1 MDKKTRRI
9 LEQFAANPT
18 LEYMKDLSSSS
29 YGVTQEYNSK
39 NRNKLWDSTRD
50 KKEFKESVFKEGKL
64 YKDPISGKELHS
76 SQKAA
81 QKKYHMKNWA
91 GENSS
96 TAWANH
102 SPETDH
108 IVPLKEIHNRV
119 KGNPFLSDADFK
131 EIANNSDN
139 YRVTSK
145 SFNTSKGKKSDLVI
159 AFGKDNE
166 ISVEGRAK
174 LVKEKIGA
182 EVSLT
187 TRLTSRTI
195 KNVGTEFAEGAVFSL
210 EASVVPL
217 IVEGVSN
224 LCKVANGEKE
234 YSEAAKDMG
243 KLTLS
248 VAASGGTIQVVST
261 GVNNLMKNSGKE
273 VLRKFA
279 NSNQLMQV
287 VTVSLIVKDSVIK
300 YVNGEIDGKQF
311 FEEIGEKGVGML
323 TGAIGAIAGQALIP
337 IPIVGAAIGSLIVS
351 TVCLDL
357 YKSIKT
363 VNEFKK
369 IENTVSKIATEALAE
384 MNRQQ
389 AVLKQLIKEEY
400 LEWDENFKKGYEMIY
415 SGMINDS
422 PDTINQGLSCIL
434 SIFSKETAFKSQ
446 KNFDDMF
453 FDSNSVFNM

>member
-1 MDKKTRRI
+1 MDEKTSRI
-9 LEQFAANPT
+9 LEQFVANPT
-18 LEYMKDLSSSS
+18 LKEMKDLSNNG
-29 YGVTQEYNSK
+29 YGITKEYNSD
-39 NRNKLWDSTRD
+39 NRNKLWDSARD
-50 KKEFKESVFKEGKL
+50 KKEFRASIFKDGKI
-64 YKDPISGKELHS
+64 YDDPISGQKLHS
-76 SQKAA
+76 TQKAA
-81 QKKYHMKNWA
+81 QNKYHMKNQF

-96 TAWANH
+96 TSWAKH

-159 AFGKDNE
+159 AFDKDTE
-166 ISVEGRAK
+166 ISIEGRAK

-182 EVSLT
+182 EASLT
-187 TRLTSRTI
+187 TRLTARTI
-195 KNVGTEFAEGAVFSL
+195 RNVGTEFAEGAVFSL
-210 EASVVPL
+210 EASAVPL
-217 IVEGVSN
+217 LVEGVSN

-248 VAASGGTIQVVST
+248 VAATGGTIRVVST

-287 VTVSLIVKDSVIK
+287 VTVSFIIKDSVIK

-369 IENTVSKIATEALAE
+369 TESTVSKIASEALAE

-400 LEWDENFKKGYEMIY
+400 LEWDEHFKKGYEMIY
-415 SGMINDS
+415 SGTINDS

-434 SIFSKETAFKSQ
+434 SVFSKEVAFKSQ
-446 KNFDDMF
+446 KKFDDMF
-453 FDSNSVFNM
+453 FDNNSVFNM